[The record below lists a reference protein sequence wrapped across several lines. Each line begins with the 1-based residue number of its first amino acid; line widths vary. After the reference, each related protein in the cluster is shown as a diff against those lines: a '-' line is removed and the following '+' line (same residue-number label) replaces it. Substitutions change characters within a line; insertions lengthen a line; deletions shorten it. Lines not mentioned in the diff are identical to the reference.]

1 MKISVIISTYNSP
14 AWLEKVLAGYLC
26 QSDSDF
32 EIMMA
37 DDGSR
42 EETRELV
49 ERLAASFTVPVRHI
63 WQPDDGFRK
72 CTILNK
78 AIRECRGEYLIFT
91 DGDCIPRSDL
101 VSVHRALAQRGHFLS
116 GGYCKLPMPTS
127 EAISP
132 SDIRS
137 GDAFQVSW
145 LMRHGYR
152 PTLKWL
158 KILARP
164 WGLDGLLNRLPF
176 AKPTFNGNNS
186 SCYRKDAIAVGGFDE
201 RMGYGGEDR
210 EFGYRLQNSGISP
223 KVIRYSALAL
233 HLDHKRGYVDASIR
247 ARNEAI
253 IAETRNEKRK
263 RTVHGLSESVQ

>member
-26 QSDSDF
+26 QIDSDF
-32 EIMMA
+32 EIMIA

-101 VSVHRALAQRGHFLS
+101 ISVHRALAQRGHFLS

-137 GDAFQVSW
+137 GDAFQVRW

-186 SCYRKDAIAVGGFDE
+186 SCYRKDALAIGGFDE

-233 HLDHKRGYVDASIR
+233 HLDHKRGYV
-247 ARNEAI
+247 
-253 IAETRNEKRK
+253 
-263 RTVHGLSESVQ
+263 